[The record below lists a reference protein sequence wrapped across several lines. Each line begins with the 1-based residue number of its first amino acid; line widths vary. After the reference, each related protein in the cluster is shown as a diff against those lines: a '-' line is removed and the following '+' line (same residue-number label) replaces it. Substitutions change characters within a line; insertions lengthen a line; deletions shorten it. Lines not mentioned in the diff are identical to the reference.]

1 MVHKKE
7 SASAESEQKRIL
19 RLEQRMKLLSVS
31 CLACAIVSIVLAWR
45 MQAIT
50 EQIELITGQIGQILV
65 NFDLVLDCIDCG
77 QQSIEEL
84 NSLLGIVIQILEQL
98 ILALG

>member
-19 RLEQRMKLLSVS
+19 RLEQQMKLLSVS
-31 CLACAIVSIVLAWR
+31 CLACAVVGVVLTWR

-50 EQIELITGQIGQILV
+50 EQISQILV
-65 NFDLVLDCIDCG
+65 NFDLVLNCIDHG
-77 QQSIEEL
+77 YQSIGEW
-84 NSLLGIVIQILEQL
+84 NNLLGGVIQILERL
-98 ILALG
+98 VLALG